1 MDPLLKDI
9 PTAIETKRLLLR
21 CPQPGDGAAMHDA
34 IDESLDV
41 FQKWFPWAHEAR
53 TLESSEANVRKAQTK
68 FLRREGLPFMIWL
81 NDAETLIGRA
91 GFVNIDWKIP
101 SFEIGY
107 WLRDSYTGHGY
118 MTEAVSALSDLAF
131 NRLDAR
137 RVEILCDAHNEKSA
151 AIAIRMGFTFEARHR
166 SERLDARGE
175 KLVDTLV
182 FAKYQRD
189 D

>member
-1 MDPLLKDI
+1 MDPLLKEI
-9 PTAIETKRLLLR
+9 PTAIETERLLLR
-21 CPQPGDGAAMHDA
+21 CPQPGDGKAMHEA
-34 IDESLDV
+34 VDESLDE

-53 TLESSEANVRKAQTK
+53 TQESSEANVRKAQTN

-81 NDAETLIGRA
+81 KENETLIGRV

-107 WLRDSYTGHGY
+107 WLRGSYTGHGY
-118 MTEAVSALSDLAF
+118 MTEAVMALTNLAF
-131 NRLDAR
+131 ETLDAR
-137 RVEILCDAHNEKSA
+137 RVEILCDARNEKS
-151 AIAIRMGFTFEARHR
+151 IAVAVRLGYTLEARHR
-166 SERLDARGE
+166 ADRFDSRGE

-182 FAKYQRD
+182 FAKYLRD